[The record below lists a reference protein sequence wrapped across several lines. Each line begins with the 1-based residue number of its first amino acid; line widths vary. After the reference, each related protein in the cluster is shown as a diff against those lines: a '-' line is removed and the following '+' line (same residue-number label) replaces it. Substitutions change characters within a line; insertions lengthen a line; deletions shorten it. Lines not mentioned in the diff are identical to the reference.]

1 MVNTLDAFANA
12 LCCDSLEGLECIL
25 QYHYKKLKFLHKLVS
40 SQSKFID
47 EIASDYDANTSLM
60 VNITMS
66 DDKAAKKLLESIT
79 NVSTSYNNS
88 VLEYNPNPKDLL
100 TDMDGEPIIKAE
112 LDSSDYVYGIMD
124 DAFTIEKNNELANA
138 YKGNTN

>member
-47 EIASDYDANTSLM
+47 EIASDCDAHTSLM

-66 DDKAAKKLLESIT
+66 DDKAAKKLHKMIENAIDDNDIDGYDLI
-79 NVSTSYNNS
+79 VSMNN
-88 VLEYNPNPKDLL
+88 D
-100 TDMDGEPIIKAE
+100 
-112 LDSSDYVYGIMD
+112 
-124 DAFTIEKNNELANA
+124 TINLVIDCDEIR
-138 YKGNTN
+138 

>member
-25 QYHYKKLKFLHKLVS
+25 QYHYRKLKFLHKLVS

-47 EIASDYDANTSLM
+47 EIASDYDANISLM

-66 DDKAAKKLLESIT
+66 DNKAAKKLRKMIENAIDDNDIDGYDLI
-79 NVSTSYNNS
+79 VSMNNDTIN
-88 VLEYNPNPKDLL
+88 L
-100 TDMDGEPIIKAE
+100 IIDCDE
-112 LDSSDYVYGIMD
+112 IR
-124 DAFTIEKNNELANA
+124 
-138 YKGNTN
+138 